1 MNSLEELNNSGANT
15 VTYTDNRPT
24 GVIFDKAVALDV
36 EFFTVTSDEI
46 VVYPTINIKEIINP
60 SLANVRFRL
69 NLSDANATVDWPA
82 VQGASYT
89 TSQNGSIHTLSGI
102 ETVADWNNIKNPTIN
117 LFSLYGSFSYTASI
131 IYDTD
136 TQQDVEVSWNAGSFR
151 PFANIDSTATM
162 STSANFNWD
171 LNLNLRSE
179 FIVGNILELAF
190 FSAGT
195 QQEYTAGSTLAF
207 SNPLQVVNF
216 GGNITVTVT
225 PTLSALFSDVND
237 GLTTSGTG
245 GTASYDSN
253 TKTLTITG
261 TRSQVNSH
269 LSTLEMRASGKFDST
284 LTYVGETDDLPND
297 TYTSTFP
304 FTCVDIKY
312 LALPDT
318 NILFDEDNE
327 FTPALGL
334 IKDNANDG
342 TGTYTVVMSGNVSS
356 QFLWTGTTSNGSGGT
371 ATFDFANQT
380 FTFTGT
386 RDEVNSHLET
396 VTIQPKPDLE
406 SNFTLNI
413 NVTTPDT
420 NTNSH
425 NFTITRDGRHDE
437 MSNLLT
443 SRSFFGG
450 QGNLIFS
457 SSTPQIIDEDETLA
471 NRQYRL
477 TIDCFSGSGKFQSP
491 LSGVATNNYVFEGTK
506 DEVNNEI
513 ASIKFVPLSGQTTST
528 DATLRLYKDGAPYS
542 TFTQVA
548 FKYFYLNYQGEG
560 TLQES
565 FVTLDVGS
573 GTWTPPYEYVEKGG
587 KMEILLVGG
596 GGAGNYLASYDFGG
610 NGSGTFPSTSGVG
623 NGGGNGGIEVLYNQ
637 SLSNTAYTYQVG
649 AGGKIRGDF
658 VDPNYPNTPVQN
670 PVSQYYSSAN
680 FTYFPVDGNYTSFN
694 GYRVTGGSYPNTS
707 ATSTYPY
714 GRGGYGGSM
723 YYTTASDGTYGHLNS
738 SQQQIQTH
746 GTGGTPDIF
755 TNSVGGGA
763 GRRAY
768 DDTYWN
774 NGINGGLTVNAGT
787 LGLGTIFEQYVTNV
801 FSGTLGG
808 GGNGNMSNSSA
819 TVNNG
824 TNYGEGG
831 DGGYWAGGSATFNR
845 PGDGGDG
852 VIIIRLRAS

>member
-15 VTYTDNRPT
+15 VTFTDSRPT

-36 EFFTVTSDEI
+36 EFFTVTTDEI

-117 LFSLYGSFSYTASI
+117 LFSIYGSFSYTASI

-136 TQQDVEVSWNAGSFR
+136 TQQDVTVSWNAGSFR

-162 STSANFNWD
+162 TTSANFDWN

-179 FIVGNILELAF
+179 FTIGNILELAF

-207 SNPLQVVNF
+207 SNPPQVVNF

-225 PTLSALFSDVND
+225 PTISALFSDAND
-237 GLTTSGTG
+237 ELTTSGSG
-245 GTASYDSN
+245 GTASYDTN
-253 TKTLTITG
+253 TKTLTVTG

-284 LTYVGETDDLPND
+284 LTYVGITDDFPND

-342 TGTYTVVMSGNVSS
+342 TGSYTVVLSGNVSS

-491 LSGVATNNYVFEGTK
+491 LSGVASNNYVFEGTK
-506 DEVNNEI
+506 DEVNDEI

-548 FKYFYLNYQGEG
+548 FKYFYLNYQGQG

-573 GTWTPPYEYVEKGG
+573 GTWTPPYEYVASGG
-587 KMEILLVGG
+587 KMEILIVAG
-596 GGAGNYLASYDFGG
+596 GGAGGYLASKDIP
-610 NGSGTFPSTSGVG
+610 GSTYGIFPSTFGVG
-623 NGGGNGGIEVLYNQ
+623 NGGGMGGVKVLYNQ
-637 SLSNTAYTYQVG
+637 SVSNTAYNYVVG

-658 VDPNYPNTPVQN
+658 VDPNYPNTPQQN
-670 PVSQYYSSAN
+670 PTNKYYSSAN
-680 FTYFPVDGNYTSFN
+680 FTYFPVDGNYSEFN
-694 GYRVTGGSYPNTS
+694 GTVASGGRYPDTTP
-707 ATSTYPY
+707 TSTYPY
-714 GRGGYGGSM
+714 GRGATGGSG
-723 YYTTASDGTYGHLNS
+723 YFTTASDGSYSLAINS
-738 SQQQIQTH
+738 FPNLTL
-746 GTGGTPDIF
+746 GGGGLTEIF
-755 TNSVGGGA
+755 SNSVGGGG

-768 DDTYWN
+768 NDQYWN
-774 NGINGGLTVNAGT
+774 DGLNGGLTVNAGT
-787 LGLGTIFEQYVTNV
+787 IGLGTAWEQYFTNV
-801 FSGTLGG
+801 FSATLGG
-808 GGNGNMSNSSA
+808 GGNGNMNNSSA

-824 TNYGEGG
+824 TNRGEGG
-831 DGGYWAGGSATFNR
+831 DGGYWAGGSSTFNE